1 MTTKQALLKA
11 IEQLSEQQLIEVL
24 QYVQHLS
31 HVQKS
36 MPTELNQ
43 VVDPLAEFIGAVSH
57 GSLAA
62 NLDDELYGRLR
73 SSLILGAGLL
83 FTTKANA
90 TTGKLLRFINK

>member
-43 VVDPLAEFIGAVSH
+43 VVDLLAEFIGAVSH

-62 NLDDELYGRLR
+62 NLDDELYG
-73 SSLILGAGLL
+73 S
-83 FTTKANA
+83 
-90 TTGKLLRFINK
+90 